1 MSKKNQTE
9 KIQWKNQ
16 LINLVSIIIG
26 VYIAFYLTE
35 RSAAANERRQV
46 KTFLASMADDLN
58 QDIGTLTIS
67 TDTLKFYKHVS
78 RALAHS
84 VITQQIPKADSL
96 NVMINS
102 LYLIVPF
109 VPKDN
114 SFQSLLV
121 SGKLDQIENLEL
133 RKKITELY
141 HEHYGAIRIS
151 DNIADQMRIEMIT
164 PFLMRNL
171 KFNAKGLT
179 NANELWRDNMFVN
192 LAFSTQFSLGLKHE
206 LDSTALVHA
215 TELRELILK
224 EID

>member
-1 MSKKNQTE
+1 MARKNQTE

-16 LINLVSIIIG
+16 LINLASIIIG

-35 RSAAANERRQV
+35 RSAIANERRQV

-58 QDIGTLTIS
+58 QDIESLTIA
-67 TDTLKFYKHVS
+67 TDTLTFYKNVS
-78 RALAHS
+78 RALAQS
-84 VITQQIPKADSL
+84 VITQQIPTDSL
-96 NVMINS
+96 SVMINS

-171 KFNAKGLT
+171 KFNATGLT
-179 NANELWRDNMFVN
+179 NAKELWRDNMFVN

-215 TELRELILK
+215 TTLRELILK